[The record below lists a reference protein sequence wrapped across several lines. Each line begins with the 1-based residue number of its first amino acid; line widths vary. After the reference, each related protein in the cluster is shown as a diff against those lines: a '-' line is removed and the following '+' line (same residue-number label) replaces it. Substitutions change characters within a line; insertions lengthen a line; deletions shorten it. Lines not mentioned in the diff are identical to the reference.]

1 MVGMPGE
8 SLETAKASGKL
19 LGEIAA
25 RLRVPIVKLFGYT
38 DLFYAIPLVG
48 TPYMIMENL
57 D

>member
-25 RLRVPIVKLFGYT
+25 KLRVRLLNY
-38 DLFYAIPLVG
+38 LVIQIFFMQ
-48 TPYMIMENL
+48 YL
-57 D
+57 W